1 MYVTWYARSSQGRSG
16 TAEEL
21 IVVVCWLSGWFG
33 RVSSSM
39 IDSTEYTADLPSP
52 RNSTMSIS
60 RPYRGFG
67 STEVSLPHRSS
78 GSFPRSGRHL
88 RPVSKRPSCVPRSC
102 RHSPPGEPFDDNF
115 GGSLVDAR
123 DRLDN
128 GDNFGGFTAR
138 VRARSGPASGRAA
151 GRTPSPPSA
160 RSRTPS
166 PVEPAPASF
175 P

>member
-1 MYVTWYARSSQGRSG
+1 MTWYARSSQGRSG
-16 TAEEL
+16 TAEVLSE
-21 IVVVCWLSGWFG
+21 VVCWLSGWFG

-39 IDSTEYTADLPSP
+39 IDSTEYAADLPSP

-67 STEVSLPHRSS
+67 STEVSLPHPSS
-78 GSFPRSGRHL
+78 GSF
-88 RPVSKRPSCVPRSC
+88 PRSC

-138 VRARSGPASGRAA
+138 VRARSGPASG
-151 GRTPSPPSA
+151 
-160 RSRTPS
+160 
-166 PVEPAPASF
+166 
-175 P
+175 